1 MGLLSKLIK
10 KTGEAVVD
18 SKPVEKP
25 FQQKKITNP
34 LVRKKVPNL
43 QTSDYQKELDSMA
56 GKYTV
61 PKVLERSTP
70 PSVLGQLYSPV
81 RSTIEQIQFGKEGVK
96 GENLA
101 KRVKEFAPN
110 VSGSEKNFANVQ
122 LEPKKRYTQT
132 ELLDLLEGKA
142 DNYDV
147 RVRKSESGKNR
158 YKDPKKRRS
167 NAKYEGMQRQRIEDK
182 ELDYFELT
190 VHTPRIN
197 PEIEKIT
204 EQHFAGG
211 VTAHARVSLRED
223 RQGKRYILLEESQSD
238 AARMAGEP
246 VPDFQEED
254 FDMGAFD
261 EDRELVDRADA
272 VGLDQAFELSVFSK
286 ESAVPF
292 SDKMVV
298 ATRIIEDPIL
308 SKATT
313 RYGGKHDE
321 NQLQI
326 TFQEIENA
334 YKNKETNIIKDLEA
348 YYKDLA
354 NNIDNDVRSRIDVSD
369 LENTLGDLEGTG
381 LEGLKKIDSS
391 KFSNK
396 QFYEHYK
403 DMVLGN
409 KKYLGEEF
417 ESGLSDLEFA
427 KYDAKGAKKNAE
439 ELIEKLKNKYSS
451 LKDDKLFTY
460 KFLTSQDATTLFKF
474 DDVVKERSFEADKFF
489 SNDFIIKMSENAQN
503 ATDTTKLDELYAK
516 EHLDPINRI
525 FTYAFS
531 KDFQNHVKETSPK
544 YVETKVESDDILAL
558 PSPFD
563 LEEGGDKIINRLS
576 EKIVT
581 GQRVSAN
588 LYDISDAVFR
598 RDIDR
603 RAAGVELEM
612 SDRQREIDI
621 ENRRTEQKG
630 YKVLYDKSDV
640 PVNTRME
647 IMLSS
652 LKSAIILAKKQGIDE
667 IVVPSAREISRL
679 RGSSTK
685 YDDAFEKLYTDGLR
699 KALNQLQQDTKGNIK
714 VGTRVLKHDPDGAG
728 DADFMLDDKP
738 MYDKDKYRESF
749 ATSINIRELLFDP
762 ETEAL
767 RFNMGGSVP
776 PRALISD
783 DAKREALLAGINI
796 NRMMS

>member
-10 KTGEAVVD
+10 KTGEAISGPTPPD
-18 SKPVEKP
+18 KS

-34 LVRKKVPNL
+34 LVKKR
-43 QTSDYQKELDSMA
+43 
-56 GKYTV
+56 V
-61 PKVLERSTP
+61 PKLESKKRSQQDFENLAVPLP
-70 PSVLGQLYSPV
+70 PKLGELYSPV
-81 RSTIEQIQFGKEGVK
+81 KSTIQQIQTGKEGVK

-110 VSGSEKNFANVQ
+110 VSGSEKNFANIQ
-122 LEPKKRYTQT
+122 LEPKKRYTQE
-132 ELLDLLEGKA
+132 ELLNLLGKKV
-142 DNYDV
+142 DDYDV
-147 RVRKSESGKNR
+147 RIRGENLNPDLYRKRVDGTPMKGPETLPSFRKT
-158 YKDPKKRRS
+158 
-167 NAKYEGMQRQRIEDK
+167 QRQRIEDK

-190 VHTPRIN
+190 VHMPVQN
-197 PEIEKIT
+197 PNVEKIT
-204 EQHFAGG
+204 QQHFAGG
-211 VTAHARVSLRED
+211 VTAHTRVSIRED
-223 RQGKRYILLEESQSD
+223 SQGKRYILIEESQSD

-261 EDRELVDRADA
+261 ENQELVSRADA
-272 VGLDQAFELSVFSK
+272 IGLDQAFELSPFS
-286 ESAVPF
+286 ENPAVPF

-354 NNIDNDVRSRIDVSD
+354 NDIDNDVRSRIDVSD
-369 LENTLGDLEGTG
+369 VENALGGLEGTG

-391 KFSNK
+391 RFSNK

-403 DMVLGN
+403 DMVIGN

-417 ESGLSDLEFA
+417 EDGLSDLEFA
-427 KYDAKGAKKNAE
+427 KYDAEGAKKNAE
-439 ELIEKLKNKYSS
+439 ELIEKLKNKYPS

-474 DDVVKERSFEADKFF
+474 DDVVKERGFEADKPF
-489 SNDFIIKMSENAQN
+489 SNDFIIKMSENAQDT
-503 ATDTTKLDELYAK
+503 TDTTKLDELYAK

-525 FTYAFS
+525 FTYAFN
-531 KDFQNHVKETSPK
+531 KDFQNHVEETSPK
-544 YVETKVESDDILAL
+544 YVETKGESDDILAL

-581 GQRVSAN
+581 GERVSAN
-588 LYDISDAVFR
+588 LFDISDAVFR

-647 IMLSS
+647 IILSS

-679 RGSSTK
+679 RGSSTR

-714 VGTRVLKHDPDGAG
+714 VSTRVLRHDPEGSFEP
-728 DADFMLDDKP
+728 DFMLDDKP

-749 ATSINIRELLFDP
+749 ATSINIRDLLFDP
-762 ETEAL
+762 DTEAL

-796 NRMMS
+796 NRMMP